1 MQTDKCWRW
10 TVFSSPADMCRN
22 NPWSH
27 RKCGAV
33 HSYITGSG
41 WSFWW
46 LLVIC
51 RKTHACMFWSKFSL
65 RFSKT
70 AVWTSSVC
78 MMLHYSLIGSLGDT
92 TSGTSGST
100 TLDGSASSDSSGP
113 LSLGVVPDQTA
124 EVAKP
129 FGFQVPEGVTTDTG
143 VSFTASLA
151 DGSPLPSWL
160 KFDTKQM
167 SFTGTPSQ
175 ETELGISLK
184 GTHAS
189 SGRSA
194 KTGFLLKVGSG
205 GFKPFI
211 AGHLPGIT
219 ATAGQL
225 FKESIPRSV
234 ISDPDGDILAFSLS
248 SEAGKLPDWLHF
260 DPNLMI
266 VSGVPDKEQKLE
278 LSVTGRDT
286 DGHSASTPLQLR
298 VQESALDRW
307 LQHCAFCLGTAAG
320 AAVGQS
326 QDLNRAYDLFLFLA
340 ILWCFPSPG
349 VPNMDRTN

>member
-1 MQTDKCWRW
+1 
-10 TVFSSPADMCRN
+10 
-22 NPWSH
+22 
-27 RKCGAV
+27 
-33 HSYITGSG
+33 
-41 WSFWW
+41 
-46 LLVIC
+46 
-51 RKTHACMFWSKFSL
+51 
-65 RFSKT
+65 
-70 AVWTSSVC
+70 
-78 MMLHYSLIGSLGDT
+78 MMLHYSLIRSLGDT
-92 TSGTSGST
+92 TSGTSSAT
-100 TLDGSASSDSSGP
+100 TSDGSASSDSLGP
-113 LSLGVVPDQTA
+113 LTLGSVPDQSA

-167 SFTGTPSQ
+167 SFTGTPSK

-184 GTHAS
+184 GTHSS

-211 AGHLPGIT
+211 AGHLPRIT

-225 FKESIPRSV
+225 FTESIPRSV

-248 SEAGKLPDWLHF
+248 SQEGKLPDWLHF

-266 VSGVPDKEQKLE
+266 VSGVPDKEQQLE
-278 LSVTGRDT
+278 LTVTGRDN
-286 DGHSASTPLQLR
+286 DGHSASTPLQLQ
-298 VQESALDRW
+298 VQGGALHR
-307 LQHCAFCLGTAAG
+307 G
-320 AAVGQS
+320 
-326 QDLNRAYDLFLFLA
+326 
-340 ILWCFPSPG
+340 
-349 VPNMDRTN
+349 